1 MSAPDL
7 TERVARAICRQWNID
22 DGYADNETL
31 RRSIEM
37 GMWRNHLEQAQ
48 AAISAIEA
56 SETHVVAPVE
66 ATEEMI
72 AVGWVSGPR
81 FAYLAMIQAIPKVTP

>member
-1 MSAPDL
+1 MTL
-7 TERVARAICRQWNID
+7 TERVARAI
-22 DGYADNETL
+22 
-31 RRSIEM
+31 
-37 GMWRNHLEQAQ
+37 LESFGFDPREEVYLGSGESEARLSLVMRHNVPSVL
-48 AAISAIEA
+48 AAINS
-56 SETHVVAPVE
+56 SGSHVVAPVE